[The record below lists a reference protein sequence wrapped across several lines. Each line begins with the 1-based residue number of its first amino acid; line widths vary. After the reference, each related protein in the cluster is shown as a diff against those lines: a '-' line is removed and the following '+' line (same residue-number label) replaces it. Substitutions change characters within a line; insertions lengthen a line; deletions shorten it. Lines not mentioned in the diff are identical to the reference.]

1 MPLHTVEEA
10 AELMKV
16 SPDTVREW
24 VRSGRLR
31 ASKLAGSK
39 TLRISTDDIMAFYD
53 ANLTISRRSWTPPK
67 QCSTFA
73 AAISAK
79 TESDPAEFSP
89 SPAARYRPKTCR
101 YRA

>member
-1 MPLHTVEEA
+1 
-10 AELMKV
+10 MKV

-53 ANLTISRRSWTPPK
+53 ANETR
-67 QCSTFA
+67 
-73 AAISAK
+73 AK
-79 TESDPAEFSP
+79 EEKAH
-89 SPAARYRPKTCR
+89 A
-101 YRA
+101 

>member
-39 TLRISTDDIMAFYD
+39 TLRISTDDMAFYD
-53 ANLTISRRSWTPPK
+53 ANETR
-67 QCSTFA
+67 
-73 AAISAK
+73 AK
-79 TESDPAEFSP
+79 EEKAH
-89 SPAARYRPKTCR
+89 A
-101 YRA
+101 

>member
-39 TLRISTDDIMAFYD
+39 TLRISTDDITAFYD
-53 ANLTISRRSWTPPK
+53 ANETR
-67 QCSTFA
+67 
-73 AAISAK
+73 AK
-79 TESDPAEFSP
+79 EE
-89 SPAARYRPKTCR
+89 KTHADRCFICDFR
-101 YRA
+101 IDLLVWDQSGGK

>member
-53 ANLTISRRSWTPPK
+53 GPNLPK
-67 QCSTFA
+67 GVSGFVGADLRPSCQER
-73 AAISAK
+73 
-79 TESDPAEFSP
+79 TEI
-89 SPAARYRPKTCR
+89 
-101 YRA
+101 

>member
-53 ANLTISRRSWTPPK
+53 ANVAGRTFGKRQNKRLLLLFRRYLAPDRQQT
-67 QCSTFA
+67 
-73 AAISAK
+73 
-79 TESDPAEFSP
+79 D
-89 SPAARYRPKTCR
+89 
-101 YRA
+101 

>member
-10 AELMKV
+10 AVLMKV

-53 ANLTISRRSWTPPK
+53 ANETR
-67 QCSTFA
+67 
-73 AAISAK
+73 AK
-79 TESDPAEFSP
+79 EEKAH
-89 SPAARYRPKTCR
+89 A
-101 YRA
+101 

>member
-39 TLRISTDDIMAFYD
+39 TLRISTDDITAFYD
-53 ANLTISRRSWTPPK
+53 ANETRSGHHMYST
-67 QCSTFA
+67 CSMLNGLQYLIFA
-73 AAISAK
+73 WSI
-79 TESDPAEFSP
+79 P
-89 SPAARYRPKTCR
+89 
-101 YRA
+101 RA

>member
-53 ANLTISRRSWTPPK
+53 ATIVVYARTRTHTRTTTDSTMVGQRENERSSP
-67 QCSTFA
+67 FA
-73 AAISAK
+73 V
-79 TESDPAEFSP
+79 
-89 SPAARYRPKTCR
+89 RW
-101 YRA
+101 

>member
-24 VRSGRLR
+24 VRSGRMR
-31 ASKLAGSK
+31 ASTLAGSK

-53 ANLTISRRSWTPPK
+53 ANETR
-67 QCSTFA
+67 
-73 AAISAK
+73 AK
-79 TESDPAEFSP
+79 EEKAH
-89 SPAARYRPKTCR
+89 A
-101 YRA
+101 

>member
-39 TLRISTDDIMAFYD
+39 RCESARMTSWRFTMQMKPGPKKKKHTLERRISCA
-53 ANLTISRRSWTPPK
+53 
-67 QCSTFA
+67 
-73 AAISAK
+73 
-79 TESDPAEFSP
+79 
-89 SPAARYRPKTCR
+89 
-101 YRA
+101 

>member
-31 ASKLAGSK
+31 ASKLADSK

-53 ANLTISRRSWTPPK
+53 ANETR
-67 QCSTFA
+67 
-73 AAISAK
+73 AK
-79 TESDPAEFSP
+79 EEKPHA
-89 SPAARYRPKTCR
+89 
-101 YRA
+101 